1 MMKQALYAV
10 FCALLFAAGCAT
22 AEKMPAEDIEVPTKF
37 ASIVNV
43 LRNPSL
49 PPNGPEKYAA
59 AKKLHEVVDLTI
71 TRETKTLNDIFY
83 HGDAMIDNP
92 ASQERNITFNYQQGD
107 HYIRFR
113 FVTYRNFVLRVD
125 IKEK

>member
-1 MMKQALYAV
+1 MMKKSLFAA
-10 FCALLFAAGCAT
+10 FFALLFAAGCAT
-22 AEKMPAEDIEVPTKF
+22 TEKMPAEDIEVPTKF

-43 LRNPSL
+43 LRDPSL
-49 PPNGPEKYAA
+49 PPNSSEKYAA
-59 AKKLHEVVDLTI
+59 AKRLNEVVDLTI

-83 HGDAMIDNP
+83 HGDALIDSP
-92 ASQERNITFNYQQGD
+92 TAQERNITFNYPQGD

-113 FVTYRNFVLRVD
+113 FATYRTFVLRVD

>member
-1 MMKQALYAV
+1 MKKSLCAV
-10 FCALLFAAGCAT
+10 FCVLLFAAGCAT
-22 AEKMPAEDIEVPTKF
+22 TEKMPAEDLEVPTKF
-37 ASIVNV
+37 APIIKV
-43 LRNPSL
+43 LRDPSL
-49 PPNGPEKYAA
+49 PPNGPEKFAA
-59 AKKLHEVVDLTI
+59 ARKLNEVVDLTI